1 MLISSDYKGFSVQDE
16 NIENIG
22 KLLMRWLSK
31 KKKVT
36 REILSLNVILSL
48 KNHVLFITKLTSGKE
63 ERKQFKIPCNTVLVC
78 LGKNDN

>member
-1 MLISSDYKGFSVQDE
+1 MSDYKGISVQDA

-31 KKKVT
+31 KKKAT

-48 KNHVLFITKLTSGKE
+48 KSHVLFITKLTSGKE
-63 ERKQFKIPCNTVLVC
+63 ERAI
-78 LGKNDN
+78 